1 MAKDLKHRIPSIR
14 DQSLQKKRGKLS
26 AKSLGTFIALGIGAI
41 AFYYLN
47 GLRSEQDPKP
57 KPPPV
62 LAQPLE
68 PSFTFFKLLEDEE
81 VRIPEGEVN
90 SERRSERMGKPPR
103 EGEFYVH
110 AGAFRDRTNAEAL
123 KSALERLGKLRPHL
137 EEIRLEYAT
146 WYRVRL
152 GPYRSLREANQV
164 HLFLREKSIDSILQ
178 GLK

>member
-14 DQSLQKKRGKLS
+14 EQSLQRKRGTLS
-26 AKSLGTFIALGIGAI
+26 TKSLGGLFALGIGAI
-41 AFYYLN
+41 ALFYLI
-47 GLRSEQDPKP
+47 GLRSAKNPELQ
-57 KPPPV
+57 PPTVP
-62 LAQPLE
+62 AQPFE

-90 SERRSERMGKPPR
+90 AERRSERMGKPPR

-110 AGAFRDRTNAEAL
+110 AGAFRDRKNAQEL
-123 KSALERLGKLRPHL
+123 KSTLEGLGKLRPHL

-164 HLFLREKSIDSILQ
+164 RLFLREKSIDSILQ